1 MGRDKTVYQYSSR
14 KMDGISHELVS
25 SLIFYCSLVLLK
37 TLIMSFWTAKRR
49 FATGV
54 FANPEDIK
62 GNDGATVDYA
72 NAEVERVRRC
82 HQNDLENVLPFVM
95 ISAMYITTNPALSSA
110 RLVFRLF
117 TLARYIHTFVYVFQ
131 VPQPSRALAFFMNQ
145 GLNIYMLYCTLTKFA
160 GHM

>member
-1 MGRDKTVYQYSSR
+1 MGTVFRNNSTE
-14 KMDGISHELVS
+14 MDGISHELLS
-25 SLIFYCSLVLLK
+25 TFIFYCSLVLLK
-37 TLIMSFWTAKRR
+37 TLLMAFWTAKRR

-62 GNDGATVDYA
+62 GNAGAKVDYA
-72 NAEVERVRRC
+72 NEDVERVRRC

-95 ISAMYITTNPALSSA
+95 ISAMYITTNPAVSSA
-110 RLVFRLF
+110 KLVFRLF

-131 VPQPSRALAFFMNQ
+131 VPQPSRALAFFVNQ
-145 GLNIYMLYCTLTKFA
+145 GLNLYMLYCTLTTYV

>member
-1 MGRDKTVYQYSSR
+1 ME
-14 KMDGISHELVS
+14 GISHELVS
-25 SLIFYCSLVLLK
+25 ALIFYCSLVLLK
-37 TLIMSFWTAKRR
+37 TLLMALWTALRR
-49 FATGV
+49 FSSGT

-62 GNDGATVDYA
+62 GQEEKYKVGIDE
-72 NAEVERVRRC
+72 EVERVRRC

-95 ISAMYITTNPALSSA
+95 IAAMYITTNPALSSA
-110 RLVFRLF
+110 KLVFRLF

-160 GHM
+160 